1 MQLNQSNWL
10 PHLRNLPEDVNGYK
24 TCTYLMALEGWR
36 RGLKL
41 TFHIEPGVAVP
52 PSVRF
57 SLSNGERE
65 HFFTVSRGDKVSKEA
80 IKICMVKS
88 LTYKYLAENNVPIPE
103 GKSFTEE
110 TNNDEIIDFAKE
122 IGFPLVVKPT
132 DAGSGRGVITNI
144 TNIDEFKDA
153 LTTVRDRLGFKN
165 VIVERFIVGEDYR
178 IYVVN
183 DKVVGAYKRIPANV
197 IGDGKSTIK
206 ELIKKKNKLR
216 EKNPFIFD
224 RPIKIDKKLTEFLS
238 EQQLTLESVPKKDER
253 IFLRPQGAY
262 LKERDPV
269 DITDSMPDKIKQI
282 AVKAMKSI
290 PGLTHCDVDMIVNE
304 ETGEGY
310 VNEINS
316 RPQISNHLFPIEGE
330 ARDIPKEIIDF
341 YFPETING
349 KRNDQ
354 YYYDFNPIYESFRS
368 MSIKKIIIPDIPFDH
383 ELTRF
388 RLKGKRLRTR
398 NYEKWVRRQVANLK
412 LNGYIKHLKNGE
424 TSIVVGGTSSAIKK
438 FRNIIYNQSAK
449 NTVVT
454 EIKEFDRTA
463 PIKIG
468 FEIINNETDS
478 SDEVEELKEKY
489 KNVSKELELYKTKH
503 EKILNS
509 KSWKMT
515 QVFRNISKIMK
526 SN

>member
-80 IKICMVKS
+80 IKICMIKS

-206 ELIKKKNKLR
+206 ELIKKKNELR

-238 EQQLTLESVPKKDER
+238 EQQLTLESVPKKNER

-316 RPQISNHLFPIEGE
+316 RPQISNHLFPI
-330 ARDIPKEIIDF
+330 
-341 YFPETING
+341 
-349 KRNDQ
+349 
-354 YYYDFNPIYESFRS
+354 
-368 MSIKKIIIPDIPFDH
+368 
-383 ELTRF
+383 
-388 RLKGKRLRTR
+388 
-398 NYEKWVRRQVANLK
+398 
-412 LNGYIKHLKNGE
+412 
-424 TSIVVGGTSSAIKK
+424 
-438 FRNIIYNQSAK
+438 
-449 NTVVT
+449 
-454 EIKEFDRTA
+454 
-463 PIKIG
+463 
-468 FEIINNETDS
+468 
-478 SDEVEELKEKY
+478 
-489 KNVSKELELYKTKH
+489 
-503 EKILNS
+503 
-509 KSWKMT
+509 
-515 QVFRNISKIMK
+515 
-526 SN
+526 